1 MLAYIQFITVFAAT
15 LYAGVAIYINL
26 VEHPARMNLKTKPA
40 AQEWAPSYR
49 RATILQAVL
58 AAFASA
64 GGVTVWLLIGGTM
77 WATGTIIMLLV
88 IPVSLLLILPVNY
101 RLTDPDR
108 DKSSDR
114 TRELLEQWGYRH
126 TLRTILSVVA
136 AIIFTWQVVS
146 ALPKADVVDPILNS
160 APISNS
166 IQPES

>member
-64 GGVTVWLLIGGTM
+64 GGVATWLLLGGTW

-88 IPVSLLLILPVNY
+88 IPVSLILILPINY

-114 TRELLEQWGYRH
+114 TRELLSQWGYRH
-126 TLRTILSVVA
+126 TLRTILSLVA

-146 ALPKADVVDPILNS
+146 ALPKSDVVDPIMSSTTISHEIS
-160 APISNS
+160 AA
-166 IQPES
+166 